1 MAGPITW
8 RSLQPSADPS
18 AGVALMGMA
27 QRSLQGALDPFQKIL
42 QQQNAAGAEQAG
54 MVREG
59 NKQAF
64 LQALQAAGSPEAL
77 EALKQ
82 SGELEAFRAKLTP
95 DSIAAVRGAEDAR
108 LTGLRQQVVAGQQYE
123 AGQVA
128 QLELPVE
135 QNVAKLIALRKFP
148 EARKIATSSGLTNP
162 APLLSG
168 IAAAEDS
175 LAARVREEIR
185 FAREGTAETRK
196 AEAHTTEQTA
206 RQATIAANE
215 AARDLAT
222 QQLELAQKNAA
233 AEAENKLMADGGNV
247 YAKEGIFTPGD
258 TVGITEFMVK
268 NGIGN
273 DADARA
279 EIVKRLTA
287 LGSEMELDYVNG
299 DNKMDKKKVPI
310 PLALVKQAI
319 LGATG
324 GEFFNS
330 DNDFADS
337 VEKNLRKGMKSV
349 AESTLPDGRVH
360 PQSKTVMDFDQY
372 MRGRINLSKNP
383 PAVGVKK
390 PKQ

>member
-18 AGVALMGMA
+18 VGAALMGMA
-27 QRSLQGALDPFQKIL
+27 QKSLLGAFDPFQKIL
-42 QQQNAAGAEQAG
+42 QQQEAAGAEQAG

-64 LQALQAAGSPEAL
+64 LQALQQANSPEAL
-77 EALKQ
+77 AALQ
-82 SGELEAFRAKLTP
+82 ASGQLEGLRNNLTP
-95 DSIAAVRGAEDAR
+95 ENLAAVRPAEGAR
-108 LTGLRQQVVAGQQYE
+108 LAGLRQEVVAGQQYE

-135 QNVAKLIALRKFP
+135 QNVAKLIALGKLD
-148 EARKIATSSGLTNP
+148 EATKVATTSGLTNP
-162 APLLSG
+162 APLVAAVATARE
-168 IAAAEDS
+168 AAAKRDRDALKFTWDKAGE
-175 LAARVREEIR
+175 V
-185 FAREGTAETRK
+185 RK

-206 RQATIAANE
+206 RQATIAAGE

-233 AEAENKLMADGGNV
+233 AEAENKLMADAGNI

-279 EIVKRLTA
+279 AIVERLTK
-287 LGSEMELDYVNG
+287 LGGELELDYVDG
-299 DNKMDKKKVPI
+299 DNKMSKKKVPI
-310 PLALVKQAI
+310 PLALVKQAV
-319 LGATG
+319 LGASG
-324 GEFFNS
+324 GFFLNS

-337 VEKNLRKGMKSV
+337 VEDNLKKAMRGV
-349 AESTLPDGRVH
+349 VQSTLPDGRVH
-360 PQSKTVMDFDQY
+360 PQNKAVMDFDQY
-372 MRGRINLSKNP
+372 MRSRIKLSQNP